1 MGLKRVS
8 RVTINTP
15 NFLFFTWI
23 RNIQFA
29 ILAIEGRSLV
39 TLRQS
44 ACNDIKNCLI
54 EAAHEI
60 MALFVL
66 RKLILQTRMCSHP
79 VGLDVWFFVG
89 SFVYFHTSCVQTAKA
104 LARLRRC
111 AGLPE
116 PSLDAYVV
124 STIISWAGS
133 INCLPYIFA
142 IKIHEV
148 FVCFVI
154 SSKPS
159 NLTLREKRSKSDTFQ
174 ILYVKW
180 LSQWTHITSILGLA
194 TARVVKMIEIFCQRH

>member
-23 RNIQFA
+23 RNIHFA

-39 TLRQS
+39 TLRQ
-44 ACNDIKNCLI
+44 IKNCLI

-89 SFVYFHTSCVQTAKA
+89 SFVYFPTPCVQTAKA
-104 LARLRRC
+104 LARLCRC

-116 PSLDAYVV
+116 PSLVAYVV
-124 STIISWAGS
+124 STIISWADS

-142 IKIHEV
+142 IKIHKV
-148 FVCFVI
+148 FC
-154 SSKPS
+154 
-159 NLTLREKRSKSDTFQ
+159 L
-174 ILYVKW
+174 
-180 LSQWTHITSILGLA
+180 
-194 TARVVKMIEIFCQRH
+194 FCHFKQTIRFNF